1 MIKPCRTR
9 SSTDYDEA
17 HRNLA
22 QCSVTEHNDAVPNL
36 KVSRRTISYFFSN
49 IRPSP
54 LVMIVV
60 HNVRVVSG
68 SSTGTSLVQ

>member
-22 QCSVTEHNDAVPNL
+22 QCSVTEENDAVPNL
-36 KVSRRTISYFFSN
+36 KVSHRTISYFFSN

-60 HNVRVVSG
+60 HNVRVVRG
-68 SSTGTSLVQ
+68 SSTGTCLVQ